1 MEEQELRVFIDIVS
15 QYFERQTGRLPEIGS
30 PYLGEANALPIYDF
44 TGVIGIS
51 GERQGCVYFTAHRD
65 LLRQLLL
72 HVGEADVSDNN
83 LCDLVGEI
91 AIGAIKFQD
100 LKNTISAGYV
110 FELEDFAKF
119 EGKTGPYIQYAIA
132 RINSILRKAKEK
144 GKNGWMFTLSA
155 PSYIPFMRY
164 ADNRELRQELY
175 MANMA
180 VGNKGDRK
188 SVV

>member
-91 AIGAIKFQD
+91 A
-100 LKNTISAGYV
+100 NTISGNARRHFGPNFMISVPVVVAGNARAIRVPKDVKAYILPLKWHK
-110 FELEDFAKF
+110 LEA
-119 EGKTGPYIQYAIA
+119 AMIA
-132 RINSILRKAKEK
+132 SLR
-144 GKNGWMFTLSA
+144 
-155 PSYIPFMRY
+155 
-164 ADNRELRQELY
+164 
-175 MANMA
+175 
-180 VGNKGDRK
+180 
-188 SVV
+188 

>member
-1 MEEQELRVFIDIVS
+1 MDEQELRVFIDIVS

-91 AIGAIKFQD
+91 A
-100 LKNTISAGYV
+100 NTISGNARRHFGPNFMISV
-110 FELEDFAKF
+110 PVVVAATQRQGLHPAAALAQARSGDDRQPALISNPRAEATHHWPASTDF
-119 EGKTGPYIQYAIA
+119 
-132 RINSILRKAKEK
+132 
-144 GKNGWMFTLSA
+144 
-155 PSYIPFMRY
+155 
-164 ADNRELRQELY
+164 
-175 MANMA
+175 
-180 VGNKGDRK
+180 
-188 SVV
+188 